1 MPRQARIDVPGTL
14 YHVMSRGIERR
25 AIFFEEA
32 DYLDFQERLYV
43 WLRKCGAKCL
53 AWCLMPNHFH
63 LLLLRGE
70 RPLSEFMH
78 HAMTGYAVNF
88 NIRHGRVGHL
98 FQNRYK
104 AIICDIEQYL
114 RELVPYIHLN
124 PLRAELVKDLAGLA
138 GYRWCGHGAVATG
151 VPDGIL
157 DEGLLLEHFG
167 GGDKSPRAAY
177 MELMAEK
184 AAEGKS
190 TGALG
195 TFRHDAEAVSD
206 PRVLGDSDFVE
217 AILRAADEK
226 MNRPPKSR
234 DELLVEAARIT
245 GVEAPDILRR
255 TRNRRAARARAIYC
269 HLCREER
276 ISLAELAEE
285 LGIGRSAVCRLAGKG
300 AAATGGKCG

>member
-1 MPRQARIDVPGTL
+1 MPRKARIDIPGTL

-32 DYLDFQERLYV
+32 DYLDFRERLNV
-43 WLRKCGAKCL
+43 WLRKCGDKCL
-53 AWCLMPNHFH
+53 SWCLMPNHFH

-78 HAMTGYAVNF
+78 HVMTGYAVNF

-104 AIICDIEQYL
+104 AIVCNIDEYL

-124 PLRAELVKDLAGLA
+124 PLRAGLVKDLSSLA
-138 GYRWCGHGAVATG
+138 GYEWCGHAAAASGT
-151 VPDGIL
+151 PDGIL
-157 DEGLLLEHFG
+157 DEGLLFEHFSG
-167 GGDKSPRAAY
+167 GSNPPRAAY

-184 AAEGKS
+184 AAVVENA
-190 TGALG
+190 GALR
-195 TFRHDAEAVSD
+195 TFRPSEESLSD
-206 PRVLGDSDFVE
+206 PRVLGNSDFVE
-217 AILRAADEK
+217 TVLRAVDEK
-226 MNRPPKSR
+226 LDRPPKSR
-234 DELLVEAARIT
+234 GELLMEAARIT
-245 GVEAPDILRR
+245 GMKATDILRR

-276 ISLAELAEE
+276 VPLAVLADE

-300 AAATGGKCG
+300 AGATAGKCG